1 MLRDLVPADLIKLM
15 GTNDWKKTIMT
26 AHAQD
31 SGKTNSC
38 LIGVHFKFAYCYS
51 GCLGMNA
58 EDAKINFLKIIYRWP
73 TFGSAFFEVKQTTEP
88 NFPEQLLIAINKSG
102 VCLIHPVTKVIQSI
116 NS

>member
-38 LIGVHFKFAYCYS
+38 LFGI
-51 GCLGMNA
+51 CLN
-58 EDAKINFLKIIYRWP
+58 LHIITP
-73 TFGSAFFEVKQTTEP
+73 DG
-88 NFPEQLLIAINKSG
+88 
-102 VCLIHPVTKVIQSI
+102 
-116 NS
+116 

>member
-15 GTNDWKKTIMT
+15 GTNDWKKTSMT

-38 LIGVHFKFAYCYS
+38 LIGIRFKFAYCYS

-102 VCLIHPVTKVIQSI
+102 VCLIHPVTKVI
-116 NS
+116 